1 MSGGRESR
9 VTAVRTPSGRA
20 AVHRRQPVLRGL
32 FQRVRAVCA
41 SALVVAGTPPFLQAA
56 PLDGFVEAVPHQY
69 APRTGYVEWA
79 LDHMNQR
86 LDVFNLRP
94 AEISDDSVGNL
105 KGLHLRAG
113 YGFSERT
120 WMDAGLFRRNI
131 RYGELEP
138 ALNTWQLGVQH
149 SLLASGLASRG
160 PDLAIRASVWGNLG
174 PSIAAT
180 PAQLKARP
188 VFSLLDGLSVDR
200 PSDRQAQLDLISSWW
215 LGSSALTAFAG
226 MGRGTVSVDSV
237 TARLGAL
244 TRRWIDGQFYDENGQ
259 VDTIIA
265 PIVQQLGLADEL
277 NAINYSTRFAHAGLG
292 IRVPIGERWGLR
304 AAYQYFHISRSSD
317 DLIAARSI
325 GQVNYASNHTLLG
338 EISYRF
344 TGQARLFLRGQA
356 MSNQFLGEMPLLYN
370 SLTAHR
376 FDEKYGIVSLGVI
389 VGF

>member
-1 MSGGRESR
+1 MWARSFKG
-9 VTAVRTPSGRA
+9 A
-20 AVHRRQPVLRGL
+20 ALAR
-32 FQRVRAVCA
+32 RAVGLSRA
-41 SALVVAGTPPFLQAA
+41 SRKTALLGALYLFGAAASHIAQSA

-105 KGLHLRAG
+105 KGFHLRAG
-113 YGFSERT
+113 YGITERA
-120 WMDAGLFRRNI
+120 WIDGGFFRRHI

-138 ALNTWQLGVQH
+138 ALNTWQVGAQH
-149 SLLASGLASRG
+149 SLLASGPSARG
-160 PDLAIRASVWGNLG
+160 PDLAVRASLWGNLG

-200 PSDRQAQLDLISSWW
+200 PSDRQAQVDLISSWW
-215 LGSSALTAFAG
+215 LGSNVLTAFAG
-226 MGRGTVSVDSV
+226 AGRGTVSVDSV

-292 IRVPIGERWGLR
+292 IRVPISERWGLR

-317 DLIAARSI
+317 DLIAARSL

-344 TGQARLFLRGQA
+344 TGQVRVFLRGQA
-356 MSNQFLGEMPLLYN
+356 MSNQFLSEMPLLYN

-376 FDEKYGIVSLGVI
+376 FDEKYGIVSLGLI